1 MEPGLEGRLGFL
13 PGERVYLHQGN
24 LKPYRYPGL
33 GQQVSR
39 LWEEF
44 IQRKRSSEGWGK
56 RRLAPREDSRCL
68 SDSTKCHRQW
78 GTTEDVGAGRP

>member
-1 MEPGLEGRLGFL
+1 MEPGLERRLGFL
-13 PGERVYLHQGN
+13 PGERVYLHQES

-44 IQRKRSSEGWGK
+44 TQRKRSSESWGK
-56 RRLAPREDSRCL
+56 RRLAPREDSRCQ
-68 SDSTKCHRQW
+68 SGSSECARQW
-78 GTTEDVGAGRP
+78 GTTEDVGAGRT

>member
-56 RRLAPREDSRCL
+56 RRLAPREDSTEC
-68 SDSTKCHRQW
+68 DRQW